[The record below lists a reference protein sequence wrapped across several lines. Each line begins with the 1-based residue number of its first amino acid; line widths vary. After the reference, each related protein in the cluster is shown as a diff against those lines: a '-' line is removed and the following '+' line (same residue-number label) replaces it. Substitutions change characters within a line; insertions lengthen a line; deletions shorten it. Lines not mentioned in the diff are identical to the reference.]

1 MTLDQRRQLDHD
13 VLIRVDSK
21 VDRLSLDVKDLK
33 DGIGVRMTALELRMD
48 DYDKLVITSD
58 PTRRVKEHDDMVA
71 WMKEIKRTWKLL
83 LAGAAGLGFL
93 LSQLKVI
100 IDLLS

>member
-33 DGIGVRMTALELRMD
+33 DGVGQRMNALEVRMDIA
-48 DYDKLVITSD
+48 DKLAIVSD
-58 PTRRVKEHDDMVA
+58 PERRLKEHDQMFA

-83 LAGAAGLGFL
+83 LAGAVGLGFL
-93 LSQLKVI
+93 LSQLKTIV
-100 IDLLS
+100 DLLT